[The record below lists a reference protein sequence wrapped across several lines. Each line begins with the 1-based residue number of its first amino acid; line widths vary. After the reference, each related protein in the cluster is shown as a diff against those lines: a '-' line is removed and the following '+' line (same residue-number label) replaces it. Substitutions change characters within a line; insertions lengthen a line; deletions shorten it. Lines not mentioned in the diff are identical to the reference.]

1 MINLFMRKATKKCHF
16 WQRGMC
22 QALYFWP
29 LIIMGGRLVAK
40 VILNIWNLFEPG
52 GHTQTFQETIP

>member
-16 WQRGMC
+16 WQTGMC
-22 QALYFWP
+22 YALHFWP
-29 LIIMGGRLVAK
+29 LIVMGGRIVAK
-40 VILNIWNLFEPG
+40 VILNIWNLVEPG